1 MLRLTFLLC
10 CVLFLA
16 LQVGGRDNGQ
26 MRFGLQGHYV
36 ALAPAG
42 DTAPV
47 TPAPRA
53 VAEAP
58 QAVVVAEPA
67 PQPPE
72 RAEPVAQVLDAAFAS
87 GRPVLGPAPEPEPA
101 RQFIESP
108 IRPVRYVTA
117 ASVNVREGPST
128 DFGVV
133 GRLTRGEAALVVQD
147 AGDGWALI
155 RIEGDGIEGYVSS
168 RYLADALN

>member
-10 CVLFLA
+10 CVLFVA
-16 LQVGGRDNGQ
+16 LQVGGRDYGQ
-26 MRFGLQGHYV
+26 KRFGLQGQYA
-36 ALAPAG
+36 ALAPA
-42 DTAPV
+42 DDPAPV
-47 TPAPRA
+47 QPAAKAAA
-53 VAEAP
+53 VVP
-58 QAVVVAEPA
+58 QAVVVAQPA
-67 PQPPE
+67 PQPVE

-108 IRPVRYVTA
+108 IKPVRYVNA
-117 ASVNVREGPST
+117 AAVNVREGPST